1 VTANLECHAI
11 ERSSGRINQRERM
24 VTTDRLPKT
33 GFTGS
38 ASLDAIEHPS
48 RDIPSTPS
56 SENHALLLARNIWIE
71 RDYRPVRGRGYAGG
85 ETIERGAGFFGFR
98 STDEPF
104 GPGRFG

>member
-1 VTANLECHAI
+1 
-11 ERSSGRINQRERM
+11 M

-48 RDIPSTPS
+48 RDLPSTPG

>member
-1 VTANLECHAI
+1 
-11 ERSSGRINQRERM
+11 M

-48 RDIPSTPS
+48 RDLPSTPG

-71 RDYRPVRGRGYAGG
+71 RDYRPVRGRGYPRG

-98 STDEPF
+98 STKKPF
-104 GPGRFG
+104 GPRRFR